1 MISTHSACNPQV
13 PVEYLLLTLEA
24 LLGLGVGV
32 GGGGGGMRFKHEA
45 QLLSFTY
52 TLACQESDG

>member
-32 GGGGGGMRFKHEA
+32 GGGGGGMRLGVGLGE
-45 QLLSFTY
+45 
-52 TLACQESDG
+52 GVGV